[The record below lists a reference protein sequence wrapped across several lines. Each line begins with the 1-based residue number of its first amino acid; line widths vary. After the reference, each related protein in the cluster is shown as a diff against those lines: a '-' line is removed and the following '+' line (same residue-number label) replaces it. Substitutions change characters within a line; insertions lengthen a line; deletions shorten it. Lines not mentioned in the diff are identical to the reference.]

1 MYLLVLMFIKI
12 LHVDRMSIIRYI
24 SYMYRYY
31 IAMLGIEN
39 KTDILSLITP
49 SPHIRVTYTE
59 FVKLHDR

>member
-1 MYLLVLMFIKI
+1 MYLLVLMFVKI

-24 SYMYRYY
+24 VMYRYY